1 MKQRV
6 YIEIICFLFIV
17 LFFYAAVTKL
27 MNYEG
32 FVGQIG
38 KSPLLTRYAN
48 WVAWLI
54 PTVELIITVLLAS
67 PRWRSIGLYA
77 SFGLMTLFTVYI
89 IAILSYSNELPCS
102 CGGILNTLD
111 WNEHLIVNLFFVLL
125 AVLGIKFNGKNQRV
139 ESDSV
144 SI

>member
-17 LFFYAAVTKL
+17 LFFYAGVTKL
-27 MNYEG
+27 IDHEG
-32 FVGQIG
+32 FVGQMG

-48 WVAWLI
+48 WIAWLI
-54 PTVELIITVLLAS
+54 PTVEIIITILLAL

-77 SFGLMTLFTVYI
+77 SFGLMTLFTFYI
-89 IAILSYSNELPCS
+89 IAILSYSKELPCA
-102 CGGILNTLD
+102 CGGVINTLD
-111 WNEHLIVNLFFVLL
+111 WKEHLVFNLFFVLL
-125 AVLGIKFNGKNQRV
+125 AILGINFNEKSQRSKNN
-139 ESDSV
+139 SV